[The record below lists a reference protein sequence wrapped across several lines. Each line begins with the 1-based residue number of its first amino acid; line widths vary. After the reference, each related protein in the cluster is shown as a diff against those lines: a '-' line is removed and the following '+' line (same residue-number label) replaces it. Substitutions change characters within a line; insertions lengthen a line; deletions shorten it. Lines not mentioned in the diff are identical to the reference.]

1 MQSGPSYR
9 REIDGLRACAVVPV
23 VLFHL
28 GAGWLPGGFLGVDVF
43 FVISGFLITRI
54 LLRDIEAGTFS
65 FTEFMVRRILRIVPA
80 LLTMIV
86 ATLVVT
92 WFFVFRPDQPTI
104 GRQAVAALL
113 SVANV
118 YFWRTTGDYWGPQAE
133 QSPLLHT
140 WSLSVEEQ
148 FYLVAPP
155 CLWILHRVAPQR
167 LRPAILVATL
177 ASFGLFLFGLATG
190 RATSTFYLLHA
201 RAWEL
206 GAGCCLAAFPP
217 SNHRGQSERAPWRDA
232 VGLLGLGLI
241 FATFVLAPWAGPSLN
256 WMASLTVV
264 GAVLVL
270 AFAQSGPCHWL
281 LTRQPLTWLGKTSY
295 SIYLWHW
302 PVIVLSK
309 LDGRVSSLWL
319 LCIPIL
325 LLGGLSYEL
334 VEQPCRR
341 NRRLLPVI
349 AGGYAVAICLAFA
362 VAQSNRHHDT
372 SDFGRPTLS
381 MAVYCLRGPHDANNP
396 NRGRFLG
403 SMRASYEVLDRVHPV
418 DEFLHG
424 GLILGP
430 EGTPRVVVLGDSH
443 GCMWAPAIRAVME
456 RRGITVSFQTAG
468 GIQPFIDLPADRLWP
483 NDSFTTRDKN
493 EFDQA
498 RMAWIARWK
507 PDLVI
512 VSALWSTSLESD
524 AEPLLEF
531 LESHAGHVLLV
542 EQPPE
547 LDLVDR
553 RSVMQWL
560 CYQGVRPRDGVHHYL
575 PAGDTEAYERGR
587 TALRNLAKR
596 YRNVTVMPT
605 YDLYAGGATGHE
617 ALVLD
622 GKNVVYMD
630 DDHLTDYGAQLA
642 APRFEAIISDLVP
655 AEPITP

>member
-1 MQSGPSYR
+1 MQSGTSYR

-65 FTEFMVRRILRIVPA
+65 LTEFMVRRILRILPA
-80 LLTMIV
+80 MLTMIV
-86 ATLVVT
+86 ATLAVT
-92 WFFVFRPDQPTI
+92 WFFVFRPDQPGI
-104 GRQAVAALL
+104 GGQAVAALL

-118 YFWRTTGDYWGPQAE
+118 YFWWTTGNYWGPQAE

-148 FYLVAPP
+148 FYLVAPL
-155 CLWILHRVAPQR
+155 CFWMVHRVAPQR
-167 LRPAILVATL
+167 LRPAILVATI
-177 ASFGLFLFGLATG
+177 ASFGLFLYSLAVG
-190 RATSTFYLLHA
+190 RLTSTFYLLPT

-206 GAGCCLAAFPP
+206 GAGCCLAAFLP
-217 SNHRGQSERAPWRDA
+217 SDHQFQSKRAPWRDTA
-232 VGLLGLGLI
+232 GLFGLGLI
-241 FATFVLAPWAGPSLN
+241 LATFVLAPWAGKNLN

-264 GAVLVL
+264 GSALVL
-270 AFAQSGPCHWL
+270 AFAQAGPCHWL
-281 LTRQPLTWLGKTSY
+281 LTRQPLTWLGKASY

-302 PVIVLSK
+302 PVIVLAE
-309 LDGRVSSLWL
+309 LLGRKATPWL

-325 LLGGLSYEL
+325 LLGALSYYL
-334 VEQPCRR
+334 VETPSRR

-349 AGGYAVAICLAFA
+349 AGGYALAICLAVA
-362 VAQSNRHHDT
+362 VARSNMHYDT
-372 SDFGRPTLS
+372 SDFARPTVMLVS
-381 MAVYCLRGPHDANNP
+381 YGLRGSRNLSVPKSDP
-396 NRGRFLG
+396 FLDM
-403 SMRASYEVLDRVHPV
+403 MRISYEVPDRVRPA
-418 DEFLHG
+418 DEFLQG

-430 EGTPRVVVLGDSH
+430 EGTPRIVVLGDSH
-443 GCMWAPAIRAVME
+443 GCMWAPAIRTVIEAQ
-456 RRGITVSFQTAG
+456 GITTSFQAAG
-468 GIQPFIDLPADRLWP
+468 GTQPFIDLPAGRRWQHTP
-483 NDSFTTRDKN
+483 FTPQENIDFDK
-493 EFDQA
+493 A

-512 VSALWSTSLESD
+512 VSALWSASLESD
-524 AEPLLEF
+524 ADPLLKF

-560 CYQGVRPRDGVHHYL
+560 CYQGVRPRDGVRHYL

-587 TALRNLAKR
+587 TALRSLAKR

-605 YDLYAGGATGHE
+605 YDLYAGDADVHE

-630 DDHLTDYGAQLA
+630 DDHLTHYGAQLA

>member
-1 MQSGPSYR
+1 MQSGASYR

-113 SVANV
+113 SVANI
-118 YFWRTTGDYWGPQAE
+118 YFWRMTGDYWGPQAE

-148 FYLVAPP
+148 FYLVAPL
-155 CLWILHRVAPQR
+155 CLWILHRVAPRR
-167 LRPAILVATL
+167 LRPAILAATL

-190 RATSTFYLLHA
+190 RVTSTFYLLHA

-206 GAGCCLAAFPP
+206 GAGCCLAAFLP
-217 SNHRGQSERAPWRDA
+217 SDHRIQTERTPWRDTA
-232 VGLLGLGLI
+232 GLFGLGLI
-241 FATFVLAPWAGPSLN
+241 LATFVLAPWAGPSLN

-325 LLGGLSYEL
+325 LLGALSYEL

-381 MAVYCLRGPHDANNP
+381 MAVYSFRSPHELGPMA
-396 NRGRFLG
+396 
-403 SMRASYEVLDRVHPV
+403 ASYEVLDRVRPA
-418 DEFLHG
+418 DEYVQG

-430 EGTPRVVVLGDSH
+430 EGTPRIVVLGDSH
-443 GCMWAPAIRAVME
+443 GCMWAPAIRAVTE
-456 RRGITVSFQTAG
+456 SRGITTSFQTAC
-468 GIQPFIDLPADRLWP
+468 GIQPFIALPAGRLWP
-483 NDSFTTRDKN
+483 NDSFTTRDKIA
-493 EFDQA
+493 FDKA

-512 VSALWSTSLESD
+512 VSALWSASLESD
-524 AEPLLEF
+524 AIPLLEF

-542 EQPPE
+542 EQPPV
-547 LDLVDR
+547 LDLVNR

-560 CYQGVRPRDGVHHYL
+560 CYQGVRPRDGVRHYL
-575 PAGDTEAYERGR
+575 PASDTEAYERGR
-587 TALRNLAKR
+587 SALRNLAKR

-605 YDLYAGGATGHE
+605 YDLYTGGADGHD

-642 APRFEAIISDLVP
+642 APRLEAIISDLVP
-655 AEPITP
+655 AEPVTP

>member
-1 MQSGPSYR
+1 MQSGTSYR

-65 FTEFMVRRILRIVPA
+65 FAEFMTRRILRIVPA
-80 LLTMIV
+80 MLTMIA
-86 ATLVVT
+86 ATLAVT
-92 WFFVFRPDQPTI
+92 WFFVFRPHQPTI

-148 FYLVAPP
+148 FYLVAPL
-155 CLWILHRVAPQR
+155 CLWTVHRVAPQR
-167 LRPAILVATL
+167 LRPAILAATL
-177 ASFGLFLFGLATG
+177 ASFVLFLFGLATG
-190 RATSTFYLLHA
+190 RLPATFYLLPT

-206 GAGCCLAAFPP
+206 GVGCCLAAFLP
-217 SNHRGQSERAPWRDA
+217 SDRRVQSERASWRDT

-241 FATFVLAPWAGPSLN
+241 LATFVLAPWAGTGLN
-256 WMASLTVV
+256 CMASLTVV
-264 GAVLVL
+264 GSALVL
-270 AFAQSGPCHWL
+270 AFAQAGPCHWL
-281 LTRQPLTWLGKTSY
+281 LTRQPLTWLGKASY

-302 PVIVLSK
+302 PVIVLEE
-309 LDGRVSSLWL
+309 LLGRKATPWL

-325 LLGGLSYEL
+325 LLGALSYYL
-334 VEQPCRR
+334 VETPSRR

-349 AGGYAVAICLAFA
+349 AGGYALAVSLAFA
-362 VAQSNRHHDT
+362 MAQSNTHYDT
-372 SDFGRPTLS
+372 SDFGRPTVTLVS
-381 MAVYCLRGPHDANNP
+381 YGLRGSGSLRGPKSDP
-396 NRGRFLG
+396 FLDM
-403 SMRASYEVLDRVHPV
+403 MRISYEVPDRVRPA
-418 DEFLHG
+418 DEFLQG
-424 GLILGP
+424 GLISGP
-430 EGTPRVVVLGDSH
+430 EGTPRIVVLGDSH
-443 GCMWAPAIRAVME
+443 GCMWASAIRTVIE
-456 RRGITVSFQTAG
+456 TRGITTSFQAAEAAK
-468 GIQPFIDLPADRLWP
+468 PFIDLPAGRRWQHSP
-483 NDSFTTRDKN
+483 FTAQENIDFDK
-493 EFDQA
+493 A

-512 VSALWSTSLESD
+512 IGNRWSFSLESD
-524 AEPLLEF
+524 ADPLLEF
-531 LESHAGHVLLV
+531 LESHVGHVLLV

-547 LDLVDR
+547 LDIGDG
-553 RSVMQWL
+553 RSAIQWL
-560 CYQGVRPRDGVHHYL
+560 CYKRLQPRDGVRHYL
-575 PAGDTEAYERGR
+575 PASDTEAYERGR
-587 TALRNLAKR
+587 SALRNLAKR

-605 YDLYAGGATGHE
+605 YDLYAGGAHGHE

-622 GKNVVYMD
+622 GKNMVYFD

-642 APRFEAIISDLVP
+642 GPRFEAIISDLVP
-655 AEPITP
+655 AEPIAP